1 MEVKDFCI
9 KIIHKAAYFFD
20 PRERGRLLN
29 DEVHPK
35 FLKSARSIQLKKDFS
50 KWCFYGRMF
59 LLFPQLPAVE
69 WYCGRNELNKT
80 ACKILTIPATSAA
93 VERLFSCNSNVHTVK
108 RNRLSNERAAKAVF
122 VSQTINLDSESYA
135 CCERPVLDTASPDSY
150 ASCSFHIAD
159 KVIEIDS
166 CDCRSDSYI

>member
-1 MEVKDFCI
+1 MELWNCYEIV
-9 KIIHKAAYFFD
+9 AATQKNC
-20 PRERGRLLN
+20 PIAKCRMW
-29 DEVHPK
+29 VHPK

-93 VERLFSCNSNVHTVK
+93 VERLFSCNSNVHTAK
-108 RNRLSNERAAKAVF
+108 RSRLSNERAAKAVF
-122 VSQTINLDSESYA
+122 VS
-135 CCERPVLDTASPDSY
+135 
-150 ASCSFHIAD
+150 
-159 KVIEIDS
+159 
-166 CDCRSDSYI
+166 